1 MLLELK
7 NIYKNYIQGTMEVP
21 VLKDINLCV
30 EEGEY
35 VAIMGP
41 SGSGKSTLMNIIGC
55 IDKPTSGTYLLDDVE
70 IEKCKDKEL
79 SEVRNQKIGF
89 VFQNFN
95 LLPRQSAL
103 DNVALPL
110 QYAKVPIKKRKQ
122 KAKEMLEMVDL
133 ADRVSFKPT
142 QLSGGQKQRVAIA
155 RALASDPKILLCDEA
170 TSALDP
176 QTTASILELLKSI
189 NEQFNITIVIIT
201 HQMSVIREICNRV
214 AIIEHGELVENGLV
228 EDIFSHPKSKAAREL
243 ILRELPEDGVK
254 LEGAV
259 AEQLERI
266 QSDRKLRIVF
276 SENSAFEPVIAN
288 MILKFGTPV
297 NILRADT
304 KNVGGVAKGEMILG
318 LPDDRHLQIDM
329 EEYLKEH
336 GLEIEEVTGDVE

>member
-79 SEVRNQKIGF
+79 SAVRNQKIGF

-133 ADRVSFKPT
+133 ADRVNFKPT

-155 RALASDPKILLCDEA
+155 RAMVADPKILLADEP
-170 TSALDP
+170 TGALDSKSGL
-176 QTTASILELLKSI
+176 QVMELFDTLHK
-189 NEQFNITIVIIT
+189 QGVTIIMIT
-201 HQMSVIREICNRV
+201 HSDEIASYADRV
-214 AIIEHGELVENGLV
+214 VKIIDGELY
-228 EDIFSHPKSKAAREL
+228 
-243 ILRELPEDGVK
+243 
-254 LEGAV
+254 EGDA
-259 AEQLERI
+259 Q
-266 QSDRKLRIVF
+266 
-276 SENSAFEPVIAN
+276 
-288 MILKFGTPV
+288 PV
-297 NILRADT
+297 NA
-304 KNVGGVAKGEMILG
+304 VSA
-318 LPDDRHLQIDM
+318 Q
-329 EEYLKEH
+329 KEQDN
-336 GLEIEEVTGDVE
+336 LTEVVQSEQAQTLVTGGDEHE

>member
-30 EEGEY
+30 EEGAY

-155 RALASDPKILLCDEA
+155 RAMVADPKILLADEP
-170 TSALDP
+170 TGALDSKSGL
-176 QTTASILELLKSI
+176 QVMELFDTLHK
-189 NEQFNITIVIIT
+189 QGVTIIMIT
-201 HQMSVIREICNRV
+201 HSDEIASYADRV
-214 AIIEHGELVENGLV
+214 VKIIDGELY
-228 EDIFSHPKSKAAREL
+228 
-243 ILRELPEDGVK
+243 
-254 LEGAV
+254 EGDA
-259 AEQLERI
+259 Q
-266 QSDRKLRIVF
+266 
-276 SENSAFEPVIAN
+276 P
-288 MILKFGTPV
+288 
-297 NILRADT
+297 
-304 KNVGGVAKGEMILG
+304 
-318 LPDDRHLQIDM
+318 
-329 EEYLKEH
+329 
-336 GLEIEEVTGDVE
+336 VTGGDEHE

>member
-7 NIYKNYIQGTMEVP
+7 NIYKNYIQGTMEVL

-155 RALASDPKILLCDEA
+155 RAMVADPKILLADEP
-170 TSALDP
+170 TGALDSKSGL
-176 QTTASILELLKSI
+176 QVMELFDTLHK
-189 NEQFNITIVIIT
+189 QGVTIIMIT
-201 HQMSVIREICNRV
+201 HSDEIASYADRV
-214 AIIEHGELVENGLV
+214 VKIIDGELY
-228 EDIFSHPKSKAAREL
+228 
-243 ILRELPEDGVK
+243 
-254 LEGAV
+254 EGDA
-259 AEQLERI
+259 Q
-266 QSDRKLRIVF
+266 
-276 SENSAFEPVIAN
+276 P
-288 MILKFGTPV
+288 
-297 NILRADT
+297 
-304 KNVGGVAKGEMILG
+304 
-318 LPDDRHLQIDM
+318 
-329 EEYLKEH
+329 
-336 GLEIEEVTGDVE
+336 VTGGDEHE

>member
-155 RALASDPKILLCDEA
+155 RAMVADPKILLADEP
-170 TSALDP
+170 TGALDSKSGL
-176 QTTASILELLKSI
+176 QVMELFDTLHK
-189 NEQFNITIVIIT
+189 QGVTIIMIT
-201 HQMSVIREICNRV
+201 HSDEIASYADRV
-214 AIIEHGELVENGLV
+214 VKIIDGELY
-228 EDIFSHPKSKAAREL
+228 
-243 ILRELPEDGVK
+243 
-254 LEGAV
+254 
-259 AEQLERI
+259 EQPVPAIR
-266 QSDRKLRIVF
+266 QS
-276 SENSAFEPVIAN
+276 
-288 MILKFGTPV
+288 
-297 NILRADT
+297 
-304 KNVGGVAKGEMILG
+304 
-318 LPDDRHLQIDM
+318 
-329 EEYLKEH
+329 
-336 GLEIEEVTGDVE
+336 

>member
-79 SEVRNQKIGF
+79 SAVRNQKIGF

-110 QYAKVPIKKRKQ
+110 QYAKVPVKKRKQ
-122 KAKEMLEMVDL
+122 KAKEMLQMVDL
-133 ADRVSFKPT
+133 AERVNFKPT

-155 RALASDPKILLCDEA
+155 RAMVADPKILLADEP
-170 TSALDP
+170 TGALDSKSGL
-176 QTTASILELLKSI
+176 QVMELFDTLHK
-189 NEQFNITIVIIT
+189 QGVTIIMIT
-201 HQMSVIREICNRV
+201 HSDEIASYADRV
-214 AIIEHGELVENGLV
+214 VRIIDGELYEGDAQPTVSAVEQT
-228 EDIFSHPKSKAAREL
+228 E
-243 ILRELPEDGVK
+243 PENWT
-254 LEGAV
+254 EPAQT
-259 AEQLERI
+259 EQAQTL
-266 QSDRKLRIVF
+266 
-276 SENSAFEPVIAN
+276 
-288 MILKFGTPV
+288 MT
-297 NILRADT
+297 
-304 KNVGGVAKGEMILG
+304 GG
-318 LPDDRHLQIDM
+318 D
-329 EEYLKEH
+329 EH
-336 GLEIEEVTGDVE
+336 E